1 LESKDSII
9 FDQLPLG
16 PMGNFTYIIG
26 DPVTQQAGI
35 VDPGWGASAIMDYC
49 RAQNYIIAALLLTHG
64 HYDHANAVP
73 ELLKQH
79 PVPVYLSKHEADF
92 YRPECAGIRFVDHQ
106 DEIHIGG
113 LKILCLHTPGH
124 TPGSQCF
131 LTAGRLLTGDTLFFE
146 GCGRCDLPGGNA
158 RRMYD
163 SLYNVILKLPESTLI
178 YPGHDYGD
186 ASSAT
191 LGEQKQTNPY
201 LRCRSPEEFLTDCL
215 GINP

>member
-1 LESKDSII
+1 MKSKDSII
-9 FDQLPLG
+9 LDQLPLG
-16 PMGNFTYIIG
+16 PMGNITYVIG
-26 DPVTQQAGI
+26 DPGTQQVGI
-35 VDPGWGASAIMDYC
+35 VDPGWGASAIINYC
-49 RAQNYIIAALLLTHG
+49 QAQNYIIAALLLTHG
-64 HYDHANAVP
+64 HYDHANAVA
-73 ELLKQH
+73 ELLKRH
-79 PVPVYLSKHEADF
+79 PVPVYLSKHEADY
-92 YRPECAGIRFVDHQ
+92 YRPDCAGIRFVDHQ

-131 LTAGRLLTGDTLFFE
+131 LTEGRLLTGDTLFFE
-146 GCGRCDLPGGNA
+146 CCGRCDLPGGNA
-158 RRMYD
+158 RQMYD

-201 LRCRSPEEFLTDCL
+201 LQCHSLEEFLTDRI
-215 GINP
+215 GINL

>member
-1 LESKDSII
+1 ELAHATGAKIVFSSVAEAEFDFMGVADGERYSLGDVTLE
-9 FDQLPLG
+9 F
-16 PMGNFTYIIG
+16 
-26 DPVTQQAGI
+26 
-35 VDPGWGASAIMDYC
+35 
-49 RAQNYIIAALLLTHG
+49 R
-64 HYDHANAVP
+64 
-73 ELLKQH
+73 
-79 PVPVYLSKHEADF
+79 
-92 YRPECAGIRFVDHQ
+92 
-106 DEIHIGG
+106 
-113 LKILCLHTPGH
+113 HTPGH